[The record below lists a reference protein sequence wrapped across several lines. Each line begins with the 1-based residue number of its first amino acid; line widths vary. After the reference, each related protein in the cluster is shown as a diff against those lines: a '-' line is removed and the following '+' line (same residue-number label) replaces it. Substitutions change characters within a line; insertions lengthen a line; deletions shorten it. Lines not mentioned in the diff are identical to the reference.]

1 MLSHKRTG
9 GLWRTSDIPIQFC
22 IVTSTDLM
30 FDCHTKKY
38 LYCITYKD
46 MLSDFDTEKYILHC
60 ISQTLALM
68 TDFEIYLWRNRI
80 HGLTQLPFLMINDK
94 NIRKYTSWC
103 AWDMDILKIKNTNYR
118 NIPFGTFEI
127 WTFENTVNEHVMQ
140 QCRGRIKDWYNT
152 FV

>member
-9 GLWRTSDIPIQFC
+9 GLWRTSDIPIQFY

-30 FDCHTKKY
+30 FDCYTKKY
-38 LYCITYKD
+38 LYCITDKD

-94 NIRKYTSWC
+94 NI
-103 AWDMDILKIKNTNYR
+103 KNTLL
-118 NIPFGTFEI
+118 GAHEI
-127 WTFENTVNEHVMQ
+127 WIF
-140 QCRGRIKDWYNT
+140 
-152 FV
+152 